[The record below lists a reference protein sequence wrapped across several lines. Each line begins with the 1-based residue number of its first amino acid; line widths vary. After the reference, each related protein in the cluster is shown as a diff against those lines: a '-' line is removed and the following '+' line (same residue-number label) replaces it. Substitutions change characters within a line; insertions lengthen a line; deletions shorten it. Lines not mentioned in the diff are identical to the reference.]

1 MKVLLA
7 IDSSEFS
14 EPVIEECAA
23 RPWPTGSLVFVLT
36 VVDLFALTYSLGYLK
51 PFIKNENDAARAL
64 VQSVAERLAS
74 RGIETVTQVVEAHPA
89 PCIVEQAANW
99 DVDFIFLGSH

>member
-14 EPVIEECAA
+14 DPVIGEVAS
-23 RPWPTGSLVFVLT
+23 RPWPEGSIVFVLT

-51 PFIKNENDAARAL
+51 PFIKNENEAARAL
-64 VQSVAERLAS
+64 VQSVADRLAS
-74 RGIETVTQVVEAHPA
+74 SGIETVTRR
-89 PCIVEQAANW
+89 
-99 DVDFIFLGSH
+99 

>member
-14 EPVIEECAA
+14 EPVISEIES
-23 RPWPTGSLVFVLT
+23 RPWPPGSVVVVLT

-51 PFIKNENDAARAL
+51 PFIKNESNGARAL
-64 VQSVAERLAS
+64 VQSVAERLAA
-74 RGIETVTQVVEAHPA
+74 RGIET
-89 PCIVEQAANW
+89 
-99 DVDFIFLGSH
+99 